1 MARLINKRNLALYI
15 ENLTKKEKLSY
26 PFQSIDRT
34 NLGRNTANLK
44 IYPVTIVNLLG
55 RYGNFEVDSNGDGL
69 ADGWTAGSYVSQK
82 ELVSGVIGQKAQRF
96 ITTRLYNNVSYR
108 ITCSVNIEKK
118 AGDAFFLS
126 AWMKKGLDANYI
138 CLGWEG
144 EHTGHFS
151 TQSTS
156 WEYKYRTW
164 IAQTTGSGR
173 IYCFALSGIDGGNN
187 EGYLDGVMVVNLSL
201 MGHLPPPLKEY
212 FSNQVSLWSD
222 LATTSNITAID
233 GKTKT
238 GEEWLSELIPYV
250 DSVKTVGYAWGV

>member
-34 NLGRNTANLK
+34 NLGRDAANLK
-44 IYPVTIVNLLG
+44 IYPVTIINLLG
-55 RYGNFEVDSNGDGL
+55 RYGNFEVDSDSDGL

-96 ITTRLYNNVSYR
+96 ITTRLYDDVSHR
-108 ITCSVNIEKK
+108 ITCSVYIEKI

-144 EHTGHFS
+144 ENTGYFS

-173 IYCFALSGIDGGNN
+173 IYCFALRGIDGGNN

-201 MGHLPPPLKEY
+201 MGYLPPPLKEY
-212 FSNQVSLWSD
+212 FATQVSKWED

-233 GKTKT
+233 GRTKT
-238 GEEWLSELIPYV
+238 GQEWLNELIPYV
-250 DSVKTVGYAWGV
+250 DSVKTVGYTWGV